1 MYFSP
6 LAATT
11 PQTTPWH
18 KGSPSHLC
26 CDALVQCVITTPVLI
41 GVALRFS
48 LTLHLHLCRWILST
62 LCSESQV
69 SPFSEM
75 SRSSLLIL
83 SCACPRTSCRGSTCS
98 LNSSASP
105 PTPIISA
112 HTHTYTQTDW
122 AASHGLMLGAER
134 GPPHILAEVYR
145 HRLEAGFSLRSLRTN
160 RVWLDSSEPV
170 FLSLNPQPLII
181 LSSHLCWFHFKRIVR
196 ERDVLKC
203 C

>member
-83 SCACPRTSCRGSTCS
+83 SCACPRMSCRGSTCS

-105 PTPIISA
+105 LTPIISA
-112 HTHTYTQTDW
+112 HTQTHTHTN
-122 AASHGLMLGAER
+122 GLSCQ
-134 GPPHILAEVYR
+134 P
-145 HRLEAGFSLRSLRTN
+145 RLDVGS
-160 RVWLDSSEPV
+160 
-170 FLSLNPQPLII
+170 
-181 LSSHLCWFHFKRIVR
+181 R
-196 ERDVLKC
+196 ERTTTHLSWSLQTPFRGRI
-203 C
+203 